1 MTRTELPPDSL
12 PDLPAPAKAHW
23 QASLQLGFSNDQ
35 GTTRLTERLH
45 SGPLRVQKPLY
56 PEGGQTCHAIII
68 HPPGGVVGGD
78 ILDIR
83 ARAGEGSHALITT
96 PGAAKW
102 YRSNGYTS
110 QQRVQLEVADGAK
123 LEWLPQET
131 IFFDDARVDLHQSIH
146 LARDARYIGG
156 DILCFG
162 RTASGETYRSGKIM
176 QHSEIRREGR
186 LIWFEQGSLAG
197 GTSSMGSPLA
207 LAGKTVCAT
216 VIASGNSLD
225 AATLSLLREQTHQL
239 VQDSE
244 QGALTG
250 ASQLKSLVVA
260 RYLGN
265 SSEVAKHW
273 MTAVWR
279 HLRPTVIGM
288 AAVAPRIW
296 NT

>member
-12 PDLPAPAKAHW
+12 SDLPAPAKAHW

-78 ILDIR
+78 VLTIR
-83 ARAGEGSHALITT
+83 ARAGTDSHALITT

-110 QQRVQLEVADGAK
+110 QQHVQLDVAEGAR

-131 IFFDDARVDLHQSIH
+131 IFFDDARVRLHQTIH

-162 RTASGETYRSGKIM
+162 RTASGESYRSGAIL
-176 QHSEIRREGR
+176 QHSEIRREGK

-197 GTSSMGSPLA
+197 GSSSMTSPLS

-216 VIASGNSLD
+216 VIASGDSLS
-225 AATLSLLREQTHQL
+225 AAALTLLREQTAQL
-239 VQDSE
+239 VQDKE
-244 QGALTG
+244 ACAQTG
-250 ASQLKSLVVA
+250 ATQLKSLIVA
-260 RYLGN
+260 RYLGD
-265 SSEVAKHW
+265 SSEVAKQW
-273 MTAVWR
+273 MTAVWQ
-279 HLRPTVIGM
+279 HLRPAVIGM

>member
-12 PDLPAPAKAHW
+12 QELAASANAHW
-23 QASLQLGFSNDQ
+23 QASLQLGFSDDR
-35 GTTRLTERLH
+35 GTTRLTRRLH

-78 ILDIR
+78 VLRIN
-83 ARAGEGSHALITT
+83 AQVGSNSHALITT

-102 YRSNGYTS
+102 YRSNGHVS
-110 QQRVQLEVADGAK
+110 EQHVRLEVADGAK

-131 IFFDDARVDLHQSIH
+131 IFFDDAQVELHQTIH
-146 LARDARYIGG
+146 LARDACYIGG

-162 RTASGETYRSGKIM
+162 RTASGETYTTGKIM
-176 QHSEIRREGR
+176 QGSEIRREGK

-197 GTSSMGSPLA
+197 ETPAMHSPLA

-216 VIASGNSLD
+216 VIATGSSLGAGALD
-225 AATLSLLREQTHQL
+225 LLREQTRQL
-239 VQDSE
+239 VQDKE
-244 QGALTG
+244 PGAQTG
-250 ASQLKSLVVA
+250 ASQLKSLIVA

-273 MTAVWR
+273 MTAVWQ
-279 HLRPTVIGM
+279 HLRPAVIGM
-288 AAVAPRIW
+288 PAVAPRIW

>member
-1 MTRTELPPDSL
+1 MTSIELSPDSIQE
-12 PDLPAPAKAHW
+12 ASATAKTHW
-23 QASLQLGFSNDQ
+23 QASLRLGFSLDQ

-78 ILDIR
+78 QLSIL
-83 ARAGEGSHALITT
+83 ARLDPGSHALLTT

-110 QQRVQLEVADGAK
+110 RQEVQLEVGAGAK

-131 IFFDDARVDLHQSIH
+131 IFFDDARVALHQTIH
-146 LARDARYIGG
+146 LAPDACYIGG

-162 RTASGETYRSGKIM
+162 RTAFGETYTAGRIM
-176 QHSEIRREGR
+176 QHSEIRRAGK

-197 GTSSMGSPLA
+197 GSASMHSPLA
-207 LAGKTVCAT
+207 LAGKSVCAT
-216 VIASGNSLD
+216 LIASGNSLS
-225 AATLSLLREQTHQL
+225 AAQLSALREQSRL
-239 VQDSE
+239 LLQDRE
-244 QGALTG
+244 PDAQAG
-250 ASQLKSLVVA
+250 ASQLKSLLVA

-265 SSEVAKHW
+265 SSEIARHW
-273 MTAVWR
+273 MYSMWQ
-279 HLRPTVIGM
+279 HLRPVMIGM
-288 AAVAPRIW
+288 QAAAPRIW